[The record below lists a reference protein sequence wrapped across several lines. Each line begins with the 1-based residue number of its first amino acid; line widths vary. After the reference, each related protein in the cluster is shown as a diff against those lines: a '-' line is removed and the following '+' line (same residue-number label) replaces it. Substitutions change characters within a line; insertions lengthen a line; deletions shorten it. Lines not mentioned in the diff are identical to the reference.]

1 MPAFNFSLFADSDDC
16 SPNSTGNL
24 KGGAQN
30 NEEYA
35 FQNREISSEIDP
47 LNKLKDNDSDSESS
61 LKGE

>member
-16 SPNSTGNL
+16 SPNSTGSL

-35 FQNREISSEIDP
+35 F
-47 LNKLKDNDSDSESS
+47 
-61 LKGE
+61 